1 MMQRGVQAAE
11 RAFASLRPV
20 GNARK
25 LPPLTPDDHHIIA
38 LRGKRPRDMIDQRDA
53 AEQGRALVR
62 TEAPRRATRDDRA
75 EQLHADVRGLFLN
88 RRARAVLED

>member
-62 TEAPRRATRDDRA
+62 TEAPRRATRGETLAPARFMKSVSRA
-75 EQLHADVRGLFLN
+75 HV
-88 RRARAVLED
+88 VMPSTS